1 MSLSNSRRR
10 EASSRTNHR
19 NVLFMQVIAEKSLTR
34 YRLQQI
40 INTREQDLLEP
51 SQPQA
56 IAELEAYAEGTATQ
70 LLFLQVR
77 SAYCMPISFV

>member
-1 MSLSNSRRR
+1 MVLAL
-10 EASSRTNHR
+10 EATYRG
-19 NVLFMQVIAEKSLTR
+19 VLDMQVIAERPLTR

-56 IAELEAYAEGTATQ
+56 TAELEAYAEGTATQ
-70 LLFLQVR
+70 LLFLQVP
-77 SAYCMPISFV
+77 SASCAPVSVDDLKSTPII